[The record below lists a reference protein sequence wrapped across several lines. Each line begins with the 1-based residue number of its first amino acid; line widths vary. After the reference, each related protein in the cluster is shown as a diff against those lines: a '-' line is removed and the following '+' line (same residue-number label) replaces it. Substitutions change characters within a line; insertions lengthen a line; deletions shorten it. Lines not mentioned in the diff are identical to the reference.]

1 MKILVTG
8 AAGFIGGHYVLSRL
22 KNYPGDTIVSLDKL
36 TYAGNLENLASV
48 IDDPR
53 HQFVKGDIADSNLVE
68 ELFDAR
74 DERFDAVINFAAESH
89 VDRSIDNPDI
99 FLKTNTFGT
108 FTLLEAVR
116 RHGVGAFIQVSTDEV
131 YGSLGLDD
139 PSFTETTPIDPS
151 SPYSASKASADFLAL
166 SYYRTYQI
174 PVIVTRCSNNYG
186 SRQFPEKLI
195 PLFINNLLNDK
206 QVPIYGSGENARD
219 WIHVRDHCAA
229 INLILEKGKSGEVYN
244 IGGQCE
250 KKNIEIADN
259 LIEMMGKDKSL
270 KKFVTD
276 RPGHDFRYSM
286 DISKIESELGWRPAV
301 KFEKGLKETVD
312 WYKNNPAWL
321 EKVTSGAYRDYYN
334 NMYKN
339 R

>member
-1 MKILVTG
+1 MRILVTG

-22 KNYPGDTIVSLDKL
+22 ENYPGDTIVSLDKL

-53 HQFVKGDIADSNLVE
+53 HRFVKGDIADSRLVD
-68 ELFDAR
+68 ELFGAQSK
-74 DERFDAVINFAAESH
+74 RFDAVINFAAESH
-89 VDRSIDNPDI
+89 VDRSIDNPDV
-99 FLKTNTFGT
+99 FLKTNIFGT
-108 FTLLEAVR
+108 FTLLQTVR
-116 RHGVGAFIQVSTDEV
+116 RHGAGMFIQVSTDEV
-131 YGSLGLDD
+131 YGSLGLND
-139 PSFTETTPIDPS
+139 PSFTETTPADPS

-186 SRQFPEKLI
+186 PRQFPEKLI
-195 PLFINNLLNDK
+195 PLFINNLLEDK
-206 QVPIYGSGENARD
+206 QVPIYGAGENMRD
-219 WIHVRDHCAA
+219 WIHVKDHCAA

-244 IGGQCE
+244 VGGQCE
-250 KKNIEIADN
+250 KKNIEIADC

-276 RPGHDFRYSM
+276 RPGHDFRYSI
-286 DISKIESELGWRPAV
+286 DISKIEGELGWRPTI
-301 KFEKGLKETVD
+301 KFENGLKETVE

-321 EKVTSGAYRDYYN
+321 TKITSGAYRDYYD

>member
-1 MKILVTG
+1 MRILVTG
-8 AAGFIGGHYVLSRL
+8 AAGFIGGNYVLFRL
-22 KNYPGDTIVSLDKL
+22 ENYPGDTIVSLDKL

-48 IDDPR
+48 MDDPR

-68 ELFDAR
+68 ELFDAQ
-74 DERFDAVINFAAESH
+74 DKRFDAVINFAAESH

-99 FLKTNTFGT
+99 FLKTNTFGA

-116 RHGVGAFIQVSTDEV
+116 RHGAGMFIQVSTDEV

-139 PSFTETTPIDPS
+139 PSFTETTTIDPS
-151 SPYSASKASADFLAL
+151 SPYSASKASADFMAL

-186 SRQFPEKLI
+186 SYQFPEKLI

-206 QVPIYGSGENARD
+206 QVPIYGSGENTRD
-219 WIHVRDHCAA
+219 WIHVRDHCGA
-229 INLILEKGKSGEVYN
+229 INLILEKGKSGDVYN

-250 KKNIEIADN
+250 KKNIEIADH
-259 LIEMMGKDKSL
+259 LIEMMGKDKSM

-286 DISKIESELGWRPAV
+286 DISKMESELGWRPAV
-301 KFEKGLKETVD
+301 KFEDGLKETVD
-312 WYKNNPAWL
+312 WYKNNRAWL
-321 EKVTSGAYRDYYN
+321 EKVTSGAYRGYYDK
-334 NMYKN
+334 MYKN

>member
-1 MKILVTG
+1 LRILVTG
-8 AAGFIGGHYVLSRL
+8 AAGFIGSNYVLSRL
-22 KNYPGDTIVSLDKL
+22 ENHPGDTIVSLDKL

-53 HQFVKGDIADSNLVE
+53 HRFAKGDITDSRLVD
-68 ELFDAR
+68 ELFS
-74 DERFDAVINFAAESH
+74 ERFDAVINFAAESH

-99 FLKTNTFGT
+99 FLKTNTFGA

-116 RHGVGAFIQVSTDEV
+116 RHGAGMFIQVSTDEV
-131 YGSLGLDD
+131 YGSLGLHD
-139 PSFTETTPIDPS
+139 PPFTETTPVDPS
-151 SPYSASKASADFLAL
+151 SPYSASKASADFMAL

-186 SRQFPEKLI
+186 PRQFPEKLI
-195 PLFINNLLNDK
+195 PLFINNLFRDK
-206 QVPIYGSGENARD
+206 KVPIYGAGENVRD

-229 INLILEKGKSGEVYN
+229 IDVIVEKGKSGEVYN
-244 IGGQCE
+244 IGGQLE

-259 LIEMMGKDKSL
+259 LIEIMGKDKSL
-270 KKFVTD
+270 KYFVSD

-286 DISKIESELGWRPAV
+286 DISKIESKLGWRPAI
-301 KFEKGLKETVD
+301 KFTDGLKETVD
-312 WYKNNPAWL
+312 WYMDNRAWL
-321 EKVTSGAYRDYYN
+321 EEVTSGAYRGYYDK
-334 NMYKN
+334 MYKN